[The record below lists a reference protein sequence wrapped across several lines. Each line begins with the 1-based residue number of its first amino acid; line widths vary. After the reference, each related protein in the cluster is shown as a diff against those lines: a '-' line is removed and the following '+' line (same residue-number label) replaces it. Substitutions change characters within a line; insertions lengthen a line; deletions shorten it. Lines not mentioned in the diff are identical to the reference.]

1 MKNKEFDV
9 KIKKMQDN
17 LQIKGKVYFYIR
29 VSTSGQNED
38 SQFLEIENFCKKN
51 NLDVKDESIVKIYH
65 EKITGTKKDRP
76 ELQAML
82 KAIGQDDLLVLYKL
96 DRLSRSYRDCI
107 ATVSYT
113 HLRAHETS

>member
-51 NLDVKDESIVKIYH
+51 NLDVKDAVQKQTQKS
-65 EKITGTKKDRP
+65 P
-76 ELQAML
+76 
-82 KAIGQDDLLVLYKL
+82 
-96 DRLSRSYRDCI
+96 
-107 ATVSYT
+107 
-113 HLRAHETS
+113 